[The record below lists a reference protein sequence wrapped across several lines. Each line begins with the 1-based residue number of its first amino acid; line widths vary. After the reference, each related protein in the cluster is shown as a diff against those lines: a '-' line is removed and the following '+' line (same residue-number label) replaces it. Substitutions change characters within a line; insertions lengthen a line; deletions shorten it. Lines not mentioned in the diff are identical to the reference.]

1 MDESLLHYY
10 TKQWKK
16 FTVASSYVHHVFSYL
31 NRHWVKRE
39 IEEGRKNDVFE
50 VYTVSDQ
57 HYKCGFDLT
66 AILISFEACIG

>member
-57 HYKCGFDLT
+57 HYKYGFDLT
-66 AILISFEACIG
+66 VNLTPFEACIG

>member
-10 TKQWKK
+10 TRQWKK
-16 FTVASSYVHHVFSYL
+16 FTAASGYVHHVFSYL

-50 VYTVSDQ
+50 VYTVSD
-57 HYKCGFDLT
+57 
-66 AILISFEACIG
+66 ILRR